1 MDANPLDD
9 STLVGEGGRTPKVSF
24 LRNVRCQNST
34 DIRKPTHTTGQ
45 QPKRENGPAK
55 KFKHHR
61 EKDVGASGWTALD
74 GLKSNS
80 FHPPLCIPQQTDP
93 KWVGGWPVFLKL
105 RPFFSLITHTC
116 ISSACRM
123 DFYFSYFLLT
133 FLQCRPFSSTTPISY
148 VLTSIASSSLAAERI
163 GIPAC

>member
-55 KFKHHR
+55 KFNTNR
-61 EKDVGASGWTALD
+61 EKDIGASGWTALD

-93 KWVGGWPVFLKL
+93 NGGGLARLPQAPPLFLL
-105 RPFFSLITHTC
+105 DNTHTC
-116 ISSACRM
+116 ISAACRM
-123 DFYFSYFLLT
+123 DFYFS
-133 FLQCRPFSSTTPISY
+133 
-148 VLTSIASSSLAAERI
+148 
-163 GIPAC
+163 